1 MFFELTLNVMM
12 RMIAGKRYYGEEEV
26 AEEARKFREIV
37 TETFLLG
44 SLTNMEDFLP
54 LLRWVGNGGMEKRLI
69 LVQKKR
75 DSFMQSLIEEH
86 RRLGNSGGAKKTMIE
101 VLLGKQE
108 SEPEYFTDEIIRGI
122 MLVRSTFTT
131 ITKVGFLF
139 FIFLRFL
146 FLIFKK

>member
-1 MFFELTLNVMM
+1 MKSVFFELTLNVMM

-37 TETFLLG
+37 RETFLLG

-86 RRLGNSGGAKKTMIE
+86 RRLGNSGGEKKTMIE

-131 ITKVGFLF
+131 ITKVGFSLF
-139 FIFLRFL
+139 CFLYF
-146 FLIFKK
+146 